1 MDAQRPA
8 AARATASTMA
18 ATAATTA
25 AAKVKRRIRYN
36 ALLLMSLALGFY
48 VAFIAMSVLRSRH

>member
-1 MDAQRPA
+1 
-8 AARATASTMA
+8 MA